1 MHAAAT
7 HTYNGPTVKARVREE
22 LSEAGLVATPD
33 QPIPRKPDFAGGPCF
48 GIPASS
54 VLFSILFG
62 LFLSCCV
69 S

>member
-33 QPIPRKPDFAGGPCF
+33 QPIPRKPDFAGGP
-48 GIPASS
+48 S